1 MAGTRNEKATTR
13 AIQIESAEGILL
25 KIVFDE
31 EGKANINISDKSS
44 TLNFKATETQTE
56 IIRTSFWDN
65 FRRHN
70 IWRSK
75 AEKKETRRQAVL
87 SSFDPE
93 TIKRAEEHWKN
104 NPVCQDFTCV
114 EWPDISLNDVN
125 LL

>member
-1 MAGTRNEKATTR
+1 MAGRKKDKATTR
-13 AIQIESAEGILL
+13 AIQIESSEAVLL

-31 EGKANINISDKSS
+31 EGKADITISDKGS

-56 IIRTSFWDN
+56 IIRTSFWQN
-65 FRRHN
+65 FKRHN
-70 IWRSK
+70 VWKTK
-75 AEKKETRRQAVL
+75 AQKRQEAL
-87 SSFDPE
+87 DSFDPE

-114 EWPDISLNDVN
+114 EWPDISLSEVS